1 MSAKVFIV
9 DDAGDIREA
18 LSVILAHE
26 HYIVEQAASG
36 AELKKAL
43 DSETPADVML
53 LDLRLPDS
61 DGLELLPLVKRR
73 WPQTEVI
80 ILTGYASLDAAVAAT
95 KLGAFS
101 FLEKPFDPKALL
113 MHVERALDYKA
124 LSEQASHLRRALSAM
139 SGGAAPVFQSAA
151 MKAVVQTVEK
161 VAPSDVPVLIVG
173 ESGTGKEVIADLIHA
188 MSSRANGPFVKVNC
202 AALPRELIESE
213 LFGSVKG
220 AYTGATADRQGLFR
234 QAEKG
239 TLLLDEI
246 SEMPIDTQSKL
257 LRVLQDKEV
266 RPVGGKVSYP
276 TDCRILASTNRQ
288 IQEAIRS
295 GKLREDL
302 YYRICTITVALPPL
316 RDRREDI
323 LPLANT
329 FLQRFAAQAGRVFQG
344 FSADA
349 ITMLQNYDW
358 PGNVRQLQNEI
369 QRAVLMSPG
378 PLIRVEDLSIGSE
391 VEIKVTEAGENL
403 PLIKA
408 MERNAIIQVL
418 KETNGNKLQAAKR
431 LGIGRQTLYNKM
443 REYQI
448 EM

>member
-188 MSSRANGPFVKVNC
+188 MSSRANGLFVKVNC